1 MDLLLPH
8 IGLIFWTLLAFLLV
22 LFILKK
28 FAWKP
33 IIQSLNERET
43 TIADSISMAEKV
55 KLEMAQLK
63 NDNELLL
70 IKAREE
76 RSALLKEAKEIKDKM
91 ISEAKEEA
99 RLAASKIIAEA
110 QASINHQKMAALT
123 EIKNQVGNLVIEV
136 SGVLERLDK
145 KNNSLEVDSPPT
157 VVTSE
162 KDLVDYI
169 KALVRN
175 NLNFTLVSVKEDA
188 VSITRETP
196 TKLFGV
202 LDISSQE
209 TAEVISWGD
218 GTSAV
223 SVTRPWWSVFTKYDT
238 RRDVVTNNLYVRMKD
253 VSPALLTTNLSAST
267 KARLIQEIQA
277 AFEDNNTENNLSV
290 E

>member
-1 MDLLLPH
+1 MKKIFYVLQVATLGALLSPGYLFA
-8 IGLIFWTLLAFLLV
+8 GNAALIAGV
-22 LFILKK
+22 Y
-28 FAWKP
+28 
-33 IIQSLNERET
+33 
-43 TIADSISMAEKV
+43 
-55 KLEMAQLK
+55 
-63 NDNELLL
+63 DNE
-70 IKAREE
+70 ITRVVTISEVRPE
-76 RSALLKEAKEIKDKM
+76 PQIKD
-91 ISEAKEEA
+91 SLFLDTSGE
-99 RLAASKIIAEA
+99 
-110 QASINHQKMAALT
+110 NT
-123 EIKNQVGNLVIEV
+123 NLVIEV

-175 NLNFTLVSVKEDA
+175 NVNFTLVSVKEDA

-202 LDISSQE
+202 LDIAGRE

-223 SVTRPWWSVFTKYDT
+223 SVTRPWWSVFSKYDT
-238 RRDVVTNNLYVRMKD
+238 KRDLVTNNLYVRMKD

-277 AFEDNNTENNLSV
+277 AFEDNSAKNNLSV